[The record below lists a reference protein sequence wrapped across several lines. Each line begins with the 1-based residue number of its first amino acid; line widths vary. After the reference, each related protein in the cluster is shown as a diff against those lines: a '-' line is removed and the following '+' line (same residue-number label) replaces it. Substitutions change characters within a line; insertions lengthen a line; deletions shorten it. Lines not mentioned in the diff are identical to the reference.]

1 MNQSYK
7 DIITI
12 IQRHGP
18 ITTGGICEHL
28 EFLGYGGGMKWQDFR
43 DTVAK
48 QLSYLK
54 TLRAVTG
61 EDRPQPKGKP
71 LRYWAL
77 AESQPEE
84 MASDV
89 AEIEATHKENLT
101 VALEN
106 LTITPEPVSVDVK
119 VAHKPPISV
128 LIGLD
133 GFMRSETGDKPDAHS
148 FMAGIAFAEKH
159 HGIGQ

>member
-7 DIITI
+7 DIITM

-18 ITTGGICEHL
+18 ITTSEVCEHL
-28 EFLGYGGGMKWQDFR
+28 SQLGYGGAMKWQDYR

-61 EDRPQPKGKP
+61 EDLPQPKGKP
-71 LRYWAL
+71 LRYWSL
-77 AESQPEE
+77 ATTEE

-89 AEIEATHKENLT
+89 AEIEAITEGSSVT
-101 VALEN
+101 E
-106 LTITPEPVSVDVK
+106 TTTPEPVSVSIK
-119 VAHKPPISV
+119 SAHKPRLSAEQ
-128 LIGLD
+128 LIQGY
-133 GFMRSETGDKPDAHS
+133 KDAGS
-148 FMAGIAFAEKH
+148 QGNMLVFAAGVAFAEKH
-159 HGIGQ
+159 HGIG